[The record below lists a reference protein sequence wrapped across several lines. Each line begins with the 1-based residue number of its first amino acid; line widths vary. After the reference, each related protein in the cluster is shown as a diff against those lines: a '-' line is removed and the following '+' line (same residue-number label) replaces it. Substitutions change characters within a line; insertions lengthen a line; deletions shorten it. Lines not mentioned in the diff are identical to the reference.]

1 MINIVM
7 PKEVVDVH
15 KKFFTKEIKKKYTD
29 MILEISSENSFVID
43 MTKMTNAEG
52 TFFEILNE
60 MNQII
65 ISKKL
70 SKKDFRREDLIKK
83 QIELLEDTIIL
94 KKMIRLSINLLD
106 ESNYYELL
114 KLEEDFGEYLFKLDK
129 LSSLDNALF
138 CEITSYRIYRA
149 ELNKNLKKKKGKDNL
164 KKKFS
169 IFKFLP
175 TFEKVFL
182 DLYKE
187 RFTREIRYTKFQ
199 EIENTFH
206 DLKDISILF
215 KDKKFEKTV
224 LKYWNVYLYTL
235 FLDTIVCPY
244 CNSQFIYTYFKEKG
258 EKKGKVRP
266 QIDHLFPKS
275 VYPFLSVSI
284 FNLIPSCSQCN
295 SSIKG
300 DNEVKLSNVINLF
313 TESIQDE
320 YHFYIKSKKG
330 VDELLGKSS
339 NYEIKIH
346 VSEYFEYR
354 ERLIKFLNS
363 FHLNERYNYFKNH
376 LNEEI
381 YYKVNHTKS
390 MNSFINSL
398 LSDLNDFD
406 AINPSLMDF
415 MELEDKNRLLGK
427 LQRDILFDQLGNPE
441 NSDNIEYTDFYS
453 G

>member
-187 RFTREIRYTKFQ
+187 RFTREIRYMKFQ
-199 EIENTFH
+199 EIENIFH

-330 VDELLGKSS
+330 
-339 NYEIKIH
+339 
-346 VSEYFEYR
+346 
-354 ERLIKFLNS
+354 
-363 FHLNERYNYFKNH
+363 
-376 LNEEI
+376 
-381 YYKVNHTKS
+381 
-390 MNSFINSL
+390 
-398 LSDLNDFD
+398 
-406 AINPSLMDF
+406 
-415 MELEDKNRLLGK
+415 
-427 LQRDILFDQLGNPE
+427 
-441 NSDNIEYTDFYS
+441 
-453 G
+453 